1 MNRIIVISGASRGIG
16 FAIASRFAAEGDVV
30 FSLSRTSP
38 PGHLIQ
44 HLACDVTRPEQVREA
59 IQQVAATHN
68 RIDVLIANAGTAGG
82 DSVNPSD
89 DGQMWDSIL
98 KTNLYGAYYLLKY
111 ATTYLSPG
119 STVITIGSVLSLIG
133 VPDQPAY
140 CAAKH
145 AVLGF
150 TRAMAKQLA
159 RAGIT
164 VNCICPGWVDTEM
177 SQERMA
183 ELRTSKDELARSIPT
198 GRLTTPDEVANL
210 CLFLASPAARNM
222 TGQALTID
230 GGSL

>member
-1 MNRIIVISGASRGIG
+1 MNRVVVISGASRGIG
-16 FAIASRFAAEGDVV
+16 LAAASRFAAEGDVV

-38 PGHLIQ
+38 MGHSIQ
-44 HLACDVTRPEQVREA
+44 HLACDVTRPEQVRDA
-59 IQQVAATHN
+59 VRQVAAAHN
-68 RIDVLIANAGTAGG
+68 RIDVLVANSGLAGS
-82 DSVNPSD
+82 DSVSPDD
-89 DGQMWDSIL
+89 DGQMWDGIL
-98 KTNLYGAYYLLKY
+98 KTNLYGAYYLLKF
-111 ATTYLSPG
+111 ARPYLPQG
-119 STVITIGSVLSLIG
+119 GTVITIGSVLSLMG

-159 RAGIT
+159 GAGIT

-177 SQERMA
+177 AQGRMN
-183 ELRTSKDELARSIPT
+183 ELRTCKEELALSIPT